1 MTSLSINTSLDQAAN
16 DDTDSNFSTPPPARM
31 CSRLPGGV
39 ANPDFPSPPHSDT
52 AMDLSKP
59 ALTATA
65 PFPYIKQHPFYA
77 KSLPFPGAGAAFPG
91 LLMPAHLNFA
101 QNVMSAEQYA
111 SDVTQPG
118 LSSRAMLKLKSDVM
132 TRGGGGVGESLQES
146 SARVLFSVVHW
157 LRCVGAFS
165 SFHLK
170 CQVRLLASSSL
181 GVCVHLNLPCAVLV
195 LAAIDATL
203 LL

>member
-1 MTSLSINTSLDQAAN
+1 
-16 DDTDSNFSTPPPARM
+16 
-31 CSRLPGGV
+31 
-39 ANPDFPSPPHSDT
+39 
-52 AMDLSKP
+52 MDLSKP
-59 ALTATA
+59 APTA

-77 KSLPFPGAGAAFPG
+77 KSLPFLGAGAAFPG

-101 QNVMSAEQYA
+101 QNVMSAEQYS

-132 TRGGGGVGESLQES
+132 TRGGGESLQES

-170 CQVRLLASSSL
+170 CQVRVTS
-181 GVCVHLNLPCAVLV
+181 
-195 LAAIDATL
+195 DDW
-203 LL
+203 

>member
-16 DDTDSNFSTPPPARM
+16 DDTDSNFSTPPPARI

-59 ALTATA
+59 APTAR
-65 PFPYIKQHPFYA
+65 FPYIKQHPFYA
-77 KSLPFPGAGAAFPG
+77 KSLPFPGVGAAAFPG

-132 TRGGGGVGESLQES
+132 TRGSGESLQES

-170 CQVRLLASSSL
+170 CQVRVTS
-181 GVCVHLNLPCAVLV
+181 
-195 LAAIDATL
+195 DDW
-203 LL
+203 